1 MPRPTVGDRLRKD
14 SEELR
19 SALDDLDDD
28 YLTTNETAALLR
40 CSTSYLRHAR
50 ARGDGPP
57 SVVLGRKVLYRRSD
71 IEAWADA
78 QQNGNAR

>member
-1 MPRPTVGDRLRKD
+1 MPRPTVADRLRQD
-14 SEELR
+14 RELR
-19 SALDDLDDD
+19 QALDLDD

-50 ARGDGPP
+50 ATGEGPP
-57 SVVLGRKVLYRRSD
+57 SVLLGRKVLYRRSD

-78 QQNGNAR
+78 QQNGNGR